1 MIPLLKVFSAEKIKL
16 QHKALENE
24 RVKTNMYFSEHKL
37 VVETDEKEHIDR
49 NQNKV
54 KRKTNEDR
62 KTS

>member
-1 MIPLLKVFSAEKIKL
+1 
-16 QHKALENE
+16 
-24 RVKTNMYFSEHKL
+24 MYFSEHKL
-37 VVETDEKEHIDR
+37 VVETDEKEHINR